1 MSRCLNLWRGLHR
14 PRVYFTVEPIL
25 LVFMF
30 AQFLSYSAFQVFL
43 HRRLCEENPNCTH
56 HLHNASSSINASKS
70 QCDSVS
76 DPIEQ
81 QVQEATSH
89 WILYINIA
97 TGIPAI
103 LLSMIYGSTSDVIG
117 RKLFIV
123 LPAIG
128 ALLNTVVILVAV
140 YIPRVPVYILLV
152 GAFCNGV
159 YGNYSVMNFAVYS
172 YVSDVSAV
180 SGRTRQIGVLE
191 SMTYLGA
198 MLSQI
203 VGGVWVEKTDS
214 FAGPFWCI
222 LVCHLLVLIYTAVA
236 LPESLKLN
244 TRKKR
249 PGGGQV
255 QYHHSNSKIHT
266 CGRHSKKVVVNIV
279 RFIKLLLTNW
289 KLALL
294 ILTFF
299 IVEINFM
306 GITDIVI
313 LYSLGRPLCWEFDM
327 IGYFLAAK
335 VFLNGIASLLFL
347 PILVYM
353 KVHDGIIV
361 LVGLLSGAG
370 ALVTM
375 GVATHTWIMFLG
387 ECIVC
392 TLNGL
397 MQVCHGIVCVDN
409 GRVSLQTV
417 L

>member
-1 MSRCLNLWRGLHR
+1 M
-14 PRVYFTVEPIL
+14 
-25 LVFMF
+25 
-30 AQFLSYSAFQVFL
+30 
-43 HRRLCEENPNCTH
+43 
-56 HLHNASSSINASKS
+56 
-70 QCDSVS
+70 
-76 DPIEQ
+76 
-81 QVQEATSH
+81 QETTSH

-97 TGIPAI
+97 TGVPAI
-103 LLSMIYGSTSDVIG
+103 LLSMIYGSVSDVIG

-128 ALLNTVVILVAV
+128 ALLNTVVILVVV
-140 YIPRVPVYILLV
+140 YIPTVPVYVLLV
-152 GAFCNGV
+152 GAFCSGV
-159 YGNYSVMNFAVYS
+159 YGNYSVINFAVYS

-198 MLSQI
+198 TLSQI
-203 VGGVWVEKTDS
+203 VGGIWVEKTDS
-214 FAGPFWCI
+214 FEGPFWCI
-222 LVCHLLVLIYTAVA
+222 LVCNLLVLIYTAVA
-236 LPESLKLN
+236 LPESLKLK
-244 TRKKR
+244 TRSKR

-255 QYHHSNSKIHT
+255 QFHSKIHT
-266 CGRHSKKVVVNIV
+266 CGRNSKKVVVNLV
-279 RFIKLLLTNW
+279 RFIKLLFTNW

-294 ILTFF
+294 ISTFF

-306 GITDIVI
+306 GITDVVI

-335 VFLNGIASLLFL
+335 VFLNGIASLLVL

-353 KVHDGIIV
+353 KVHDGVIV

-387 ECIVC
+387 ECLVY

-397 MQVCHGIVCVDN
+397 VRVCRSIVCVDN
-409 GRVSLQTV
+409 GRCLYKDIVESLHV
-417 L
+417 FYDSLNGCE